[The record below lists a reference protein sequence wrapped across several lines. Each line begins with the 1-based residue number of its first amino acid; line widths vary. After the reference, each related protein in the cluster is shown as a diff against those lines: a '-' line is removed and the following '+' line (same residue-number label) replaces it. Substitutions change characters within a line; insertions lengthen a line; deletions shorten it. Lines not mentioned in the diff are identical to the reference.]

1 MNTPVADFVR
11 AYAQSGT
18 VRLHMPGHKGVPFV
32 GCEPYDITEIAG
44 ADALYEADGILRES
58 EENASRLFGSAATLY
73 STEGSSQCIRAMVWL
88 AAGRAASPKKTRP
101 WFLAARNAHRAFLYA
116 LALADADVEWL
127 WPQNADSLCSCA
139 VTPEQV
145 EDALCA
151 AAEPPAAVYVT
162 SPDYLGG
169 MLPVREIAAVCHRH
183 AVPLLVDNAHGAY
196 LRFLPESLH
205 PMDCGADLCCDSAH
219 KTLPVL
225 TGGAYLHIGAGAPPE
240 FAARS
245 KTAMA
250 VFGSTSPSY
259 LTLASLDLANR
270 YLDGEFREKLE
281 KKARECADLRQILA
295 ENGWETAGTEPL
307 KLTLRCPAPLPGPKL
322 AERLR
327 GDGIECEYAEQGYLV
342 FMISA
347 ETKSSE
353 LRTLA
358 AALGRNTCGPAAQ
371 VPLPPVRLSRA
382 MTVREAVFAPQE
394 RIPAPLCP
402 GRVSAS
408 PAVSCPP
415 AIPIAVPG
423 EILNAD
429 AAALFARCG
438 IREILAV
445 KE

>member
-1 MNTPVADFVR
+1 
-11 AYAQSGT
+11 
-18 VRLHMPGHKGVPFV
+18 
-32 GCEPYDITEIAG
+32 
-44 ADALYEADGILRES
+44 
-58 EENASRLFGSAATLY
+58 
-73 STEGSSQCIRAMVWL
+73 
-88 AAGRAASPKKTRP
+88 
-101 WFLAARNAHRAFLYA
+101 
-116 LALADADVEWL
+116 
-127 WPQNADSLCSCA
+127 
-139 VTPEQV
+139 
-145 EDALCA
+145 
-151 AAEPPAAVYVT
+151 
-162 SPDYLGG
+162 
-169 MLPVREIAAVCHRH
+169 
-183 AVPLLVDNAHGAY
+183 
-196 LRFLPESLH
+196 
-205 PMDCGADLCCDSAH
+205 
-219 KTLPVL
+219 
-225 TGGAYLHIGAGAPPE
+225 
-240 FAARS
+240 
-245 KTAMA
+245 
-250 VFGSTSPSY
+250 
-259 LTLASLDLANR
+259 
-270 YLDGEFREKLE
+270 
-281 KKARECADLRQILA
+281 
-295 ENGWETAGTEPL
+295 
-307 KLTLRCPAPLPGPKL
+307 
-322 AERLR
+322 
-327 GDGIECEYAEQGYLV
+327 YAEQGYLV